1 MGNTENMENTENVE
15 NLEALIANGGEPED
29 TEEDIARRE
38 KALKQS
44 EEYYKLITSG
54 NYYVRLHDPNVQ
66 METEALE
73 ETQPAGA
80 SARLYT
86 NFVMKA
92 LQNGGNISPL
102 SWNSSGDKN
111 TQISG
116 FVWDRMGVSC
126 CASGTPYTPGFV
138 LSYSE
143 HVLDSS
149 DTHGNK
155 NFKAAMV
162 KADYKVIVPAY
173 SKVTLNVTIN
183 LHVFK
188 RGGETSAS
196 WIGAI
201 ISDKDT
207 WTPLI
212 SGNSHWADNNGVI
225 KSNNPADCTL
235 AQGNGKKENLRLSLT
250 DYECGT
256 EENDTC
262 DARAKTFTLYIMG
275 SIDKASSINH
285 RLLVFDRI
293 EDTFS
298 ARISG
303 ECYIDY
309 YADGGAIDGITGN
322 ESYTQKICF
331 DSRKQEE
338 VYLCKAEK
346 EGYILGGWKDRE
358 TGRIYPA
365 GGLFR
370 EWRGMHLT
378 AQWVPNTAEYRVEYF
393 LQNIDGTFPDKPT
406 EYEILTGTVGQKV
419 VPDVKCYDGFRTPLS
434 QSVYIMGDG
443 STVVTYQYIREKYLL
458 RFVPN
463 GGRFKDNPTVQDYT
477 ETKVKYGDKIEYPQV
492 EKRTGYIFSKWSG
505 NYQNMPANDLTIR
518 AEWEADI

>member
-29 TEEDIARRE
+29 TEEVIARRE

-44 EEYYKLITSG
+44 EEYYKLISSG
-54 NYYVRLHDPNVQ
+54 NYYVRLCNPNVQ

-73 ETQPAGA
+73 KELSASDSAG
-80 SARLYT
+80 LYT
-86 NFVMKA
+86 SFVMKA
-92 LQNGGNISPL
+92 LQNSKNISPL
-102 SWNSSGDKN
+102 SWNSSADKN
-111 TQISG
+111 AQTSAY
-116 FVWDRMGVSC
+116 VWDRMGVSC
-126 CASGTPYTPGFV
+126 CASGTTYTPGFV

-143 HVLDSS
+143 HILDSS

-155 NFKAAMV
+155 NFKAVMG
-162 KADYKVIVPAY
+162 KADYTVVVPAY
-173 SKVTLNVTIN
+173 SKVTLNVTMN

-225 KSNNPADCTL
+225 KSNNPTDCTL

-262 DARAKTFTLYIMG
+262 EARAKTFTLYIMG

-322 ESYTQKICF
+322 ETYTQKICF

-346 EGYILGGWKDRE
+346 EGYILSGWKDRVSD
-358 TGRIYPA
+358 RIYPA

-370 EWRGMHLT
+370 ERRGMHLT
-378 AQWVPNTAEYRVEYF
+378 AQWVPETAEYRVEHV

-406 EYEILTGTVGQKV
+406 EYEILTGTAGQKV
-419 VPDVKCYDGFRTPLS
+419 APDVKCYEGFRAPSAQL
-434 QSVYIMGDG
+434 VAINRYG
-443 STVVTYQYIREKYLL
+443 STVVTYKYSRKKYIL

-463 GGRFKDNPTVQDYT
+463 GGRFKNEPSVQDYI
-477 ETKVKYGDKIEYPQV
+477 ENKVMYGDKIEYPQV
-492 EKRTGYIFSKWSG
+492 EKRPGYIFSKWSVS
-505 NYQNMPANDLTIR
+505 NQNMPAHDLTIK